1 MTKIL
6 KYSQIKMKFF
16 QLDEEHVQKFAANQQ
31 SLWKKELLLSL
42 FVHLKFLVVYQVLIS
57 DLKDSAR

>member
-16 QLDEEHVQKFAANQQ
+16 QLDKEHVQKFAANWQNLQ
-31 SLWKKELLLSL
+31 KKELLLSL
-42 FVHLKFLVVYQVLIS
+42 FVHPKFLVVYQVLIS